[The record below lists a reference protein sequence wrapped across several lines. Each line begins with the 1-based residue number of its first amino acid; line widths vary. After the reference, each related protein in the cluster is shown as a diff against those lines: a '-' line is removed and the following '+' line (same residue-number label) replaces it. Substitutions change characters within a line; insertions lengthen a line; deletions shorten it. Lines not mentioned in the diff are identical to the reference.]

1 MESYLNFNVGI
12 LGHVDSGKTSL
23 AKALSTTASTA
34 AFDKNPQSQMRGI
47 TIDLGFSSFS
57 VDSPDHISKEGYKKL
72 QFTLVDCPGHASLIR
87 TVIGG
92 AQIIDAMILVIDIV
106 KGIQTQTAE
115 CLIIGEILCK
125 DMIVVLNKIDLVPKD
140 KRKQTIDKVSK
151 KILNTLK
158 NTKFSSTKVV
168 PVSANPS
175 GIDSDGVPIGIED
188 LINTM
193 QDLAYIPKRAE
204 NCEFVFSVD
213 HCFGIKGQGTII
225 TGTILQGSVAVNDN
239 IEIPTL
245 KVTKKVKS
253 IQMFR
258 QPVEKAIQGDRIGLC
273 VTQFDPKLLERS
285 IIGSPGY
292 IHCAYGFL
300 AVIYRISYY
309 KQSVN
314 SKAKFHISLGHDTV
328 MSTVTFF
335 GTNENTSLENGFNF
349 ETEYPFQAELLDV
362 NKLESSETYKPLQQ
376 FALIEFERVVPVR
389 QNSSFIASKLDM
401 DIHSNMCRLA
411 FWGTVLYPLLD
422 NYKKETY
429 PKLKVYKDK
438 LREGIVERMNND
450 SELIVKNLVKKGTDI
465 TLFQGLKVS
474 LCSGEKGLID
484 SYFGQSGKVKI
495 RLLNDLNDDTKKK
508 LKAIADSKKKGKKTV
523 DANTV
528 GNVPIKVILKFKKYI
543 FNPNK
548 RLVQTDP

>member
-140 KRKQTIDKVSK
+140 KQKQTIDKVSK

-175 GIDSDGVPIGIED
+175 GVDSDGVPIGIED

-193 QDLAYIPKRAE
+193 QDLAAE
-204 NCEFVFSVD
+204 NSEFVFSVD
-213 HCFGIKGQGTII
+213 HCFGIKGQGTVI

-245 KVTKKVKS
+245 KITKKVKS

-273 VTQFDPKLLERS
+273 VTQFDPKLLER
-285 IIGSPGY
+285 I
-292 IHCAYGFL
+292 
-300 AVIYRISYY
+300 IYRISYY

-362 NKLESSETYKPLQQ
+362 KKLESSEAYKPHQQ

-422 NYKKETY
+422 NYKKET
-429 PKLKVYKDK
+429 L
-438 LREGIVERMNND
+438 
-450 SELIVKNLVKKGTDI
+450 
-465 TLFQGLKVS
+465 
-474 LCSGEKGLID
+474 
-484 SYFGQSGKVKI
+484 
-495 RLLNDLNDDTKKK
+495 
-508 LKAIADSKKKGKKTV
+508 SKT
-523 DANTV
+523 
-528 GNVPIKVILKFKKYI
+528 
-543 FNPNK
+543 
-548 RLVQTDP
+548 